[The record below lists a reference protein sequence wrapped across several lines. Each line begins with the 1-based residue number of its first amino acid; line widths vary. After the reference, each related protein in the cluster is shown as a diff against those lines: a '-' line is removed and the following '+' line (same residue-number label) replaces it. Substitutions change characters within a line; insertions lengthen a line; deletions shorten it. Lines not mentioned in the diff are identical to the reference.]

1 MFFLFFIKIA
11 SILSAIV
18 GVTFS
23 IPIGVALYCGE
34 YQVLPGFVIPML
46 ISFLLVTIINITT
59 HIIKNSLN
67 LTDLNLSFILSIA
80 VSFLFYF
87 KLISY
92 SSNCLYIFPFF
103 PKLMSYFLY
112 MAIYCS

>member
-59 HIIKNSLN
+59 RKLKYNMTIRQTFFIVATVWIIASLMGSVP
-67 LTDLNLSFILSIA
+67 LYFW
-80 VSFLFYF
+80 FLKT
-87 KLISY
+87 KL
-92 SSNCLYIFPFF
+92 LV
-103 PKLMSYFLY
+103 
-112 MAIYCS
+112 